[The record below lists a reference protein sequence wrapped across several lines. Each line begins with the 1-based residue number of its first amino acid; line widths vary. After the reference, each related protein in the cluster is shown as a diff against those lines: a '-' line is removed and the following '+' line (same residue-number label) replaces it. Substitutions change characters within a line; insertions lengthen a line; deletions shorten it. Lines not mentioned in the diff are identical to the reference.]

1 MFAVWKRELDGEPVT
16 SIVERILFDTGY
28 KQMLNAEQT
37 IEAETRLENLNEFLT
52 VTKQFDENEENRDLS
67 LFLEQLALMSDVDNY
82 DQDADAVSMMTLHAA
97 KGLEFP
103 VVFMVGMEDGVFPSA
118 RSIWEPGQIEEE
130 RRLAYVGLTR
140 AEEAIYLT
148 CAENRTLFGSVSS
161 NPISLFVKEIPEE
174 LLEQVDDRGAVFQRR
189 RSTGSVSNQTID
201 PWLMKLEIAFV
212 ISGLAKVRSWLYPV
226 T

>member
-52 VTKQFDENEENRDLS
+52 VTKQLDENEENRDLS

-97 KGLEFP
+97 KVWNFRWCLWWEWKMGYFQRPFNL
-103 VVFMVGMEDGVFPSA
+103 GA
-118 RSIWEPGQIEEE
+118 RP
-130 RRLAYVGLTR
+130 
-140 AEEAIYLT
+140 
-148 CAENRTLFGSVSS
+148 
-161 NPISLFVKEIPEE
+161 
-174 LLEQVDDRGAVFQRR
+174 DRGRTAV
-189 RSTGSVSNQTID
+189 SLC
-201 PWLMKLEIAFV
+201 WLN
-212 ISGLAKVRSWLYPV
+212 
-226 T
+226 